1 MNNDNRFDDSLGD
14 SAIGGSPN
22 IIPQES
28 ALDAN
33 ASALGTTGVDPV
45 SGQPVDAAAAVG
57 RGEGV
62 GEAKEVQGLSQS
74 TIVRRK
80 FLRHRGALFGM
91 ITLGLIALLSFTSMG
106 IGPIRGWWWQQN
118 ATGSA
123 TLARPAGAPT
133 LELPFWLGGSAG
145 IWFDSG
151 PFPFGQ
157 DGIGRD
163 NFARVMEGIQTSLL
177 VMVVMGVVALIIGV
191 TVGAL
196 SGYYRGKTDMF
207 LMRFTDLIITLPALV
222 IGAVLGRL
230 VFTVPEKYFQNTT
243 IAYQIRDN
251 MPILLAIAL
260 GCILWPGLARL
271 VRSEFLSL
279 REREFVDSARVSGAS
294 DFRIIAK
301 HILPNAIGV
310 IIVNTTLLMS
320 AAVVLESALSF
331 LGFGITQPNMSLG
344 NLISENQ
351 GAFATR
357 PWLFWWPGLFIIL
370 IALCANFIGDGLRDA
385 FDPRTKRI
393 PSEAAMRRATKAL
406 QPPAQPA
413 VASTGKEGSQ

>member
-1 MNNDNRFDDSLGD
+1 MNQGWIILILLLLQPLAARAQEERLCFVQFIHPGLEHEPD
-14 SAIGGSPN
+14 SA
-22 IIPQES
+22 
-28 ALDAN
+28 A
-33 ASALGTTGVDPV
+33 
-45 SGQPVDAAAAVG
+45 G
-57 RGEGV
+57 RSWNVEMH
-62 GEAKEVQGLSQS
+62 
-74 TIVRRK
+74 RRK

-320 AAVVLESALSF
+320 AANVALVYRRGGVVSCSVTLPSMIQAL
-331 LGFGITQPNMSLG
+331 
-344 NLISENQ
+344 
-351 GAFATR
+351 
-357 PWLFWWPGLFIIL
+357 
-370 IALCANFIGDGLRDA
+370 
-385 FDPRTKRI
+385 
-393 PSEAAMRRATKAL
+393 
-406 QPPAQPA
+406 
-413 VASTGKEGSQ
+413 